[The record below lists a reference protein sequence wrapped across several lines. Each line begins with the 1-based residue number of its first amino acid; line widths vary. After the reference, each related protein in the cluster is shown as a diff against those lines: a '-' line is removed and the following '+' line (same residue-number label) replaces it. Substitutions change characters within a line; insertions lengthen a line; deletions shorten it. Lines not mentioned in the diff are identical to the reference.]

1 MGMDLAA
8 EALRKNTSLK
18 TFRLLV
24 IIQFVCKAS
33 SLSAHQLRGELV
45 TWVVDISWLTKT
57 LFHHQTV
64 LNVNVQCV
72 LARNLLESA

>member
-1 MGMDLAA
+1 MDLAV

-18 TFRLLV
+18 FFVLVKIQLL
-24 IIQFVCKAS
+24 CKAS

-45 TWVVDISWLTKT
+45 TWIVDISWLTKT

-64 LNVNVQCV
+64 LNVNVKSI
-72 LARNLLESA
+72 LARNLLES